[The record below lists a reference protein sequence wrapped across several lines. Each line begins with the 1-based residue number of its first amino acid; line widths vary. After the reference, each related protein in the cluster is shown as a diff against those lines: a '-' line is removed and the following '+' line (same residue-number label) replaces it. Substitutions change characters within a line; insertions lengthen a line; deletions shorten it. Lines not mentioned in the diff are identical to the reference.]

1 MKSVIFFLGK
11 TNENYLSEGISEY
24 EKRIKKYIPFEIL
37 TIPNIKNTKN
47 LSENE
52 QKEKEGELIS
62 KKFQS
67 GDYIIL
73 LDAKG
78 KLMDSETFA
87 NWLID
92 NQMLGYKRLV
102 FVIGGAYGFS
112 SKIYEKANVK
122 ISISPMTF
130 SHQIIRLIFMEQ
142 YYRAYTILN
151 GEPYHH

>member
-112 SKIYEKANVK
+112 SKIYEKANAK